1 MFHSLRKKTHMVYL
15 LLVWRVST
23 EHIGNAPCLVSLSEF
38 ASSLVITVAITAC
51 RIYIYITY
59 LVVPFLF
66 VDATW
71 HLGCPLQQ
79 SIGFPVENDQSF
91 E

>member
-51 RIYIYITY
+51 RIYIYNLPGGSILICGRY
-59 LVVPFLF
+59 LAFRMPI
-66 VDATW
+66 ATIYW
-71 HLGCPLQQ
+71 
-79 SIGFPVENDQSF
+79 FPR
-91 E
+91 